1 MLVSYLVLYKYNSKI
16 FKAIMSI
23 QYSFKMITLL
33 DLIIIAFFI
42 LVIFPSFHMF
52 FLILLDYLVK
62 NFEP

>member
-1 MLVSYLVLYKYNSKI
+1 MLVSYLVLYKYNPKI
-16 FKAIMSI
+16 FKAIMAI

-33 DLIIIAFFI
+33 HLIIIGFFI
-42 LVIFPSFHMF
+42 LVFFPCFHML